1 MATLNT
7 TLTLS
12 SSDAFATK
20 TLNHSVTDAL
30 TVEAPLADISTMNTN
45 DNIGNGVGVILAE
58 STSTDTYFVYIKHT
72 GKLASDGT
80 TASHASNDFVRV
92 TNADGDTDFIKLQPE
107 EFAFFPLNPFDG
119 SDGGVEPGGLKVEA
133 ASAEV
138 RIEFAYFKRS

>member
-7 TLTLS
+7 TLTLTS
-12 SSDAFATK
+12 TDAFATK

-30 TVEAPLADISTMNTN
+30 TVEAPLADISTMNTD
-45 DNIGNGVGVILAE
+45 DNIGNGAGIILAE

-72 GKLASDGT
+72 GKLADGT
-80 TASHASNDFVRV
+80 TSSHASTDFIKV

-119 SDGGVEPGGLKVEA
+119 SDGGVEPGGLKVVKGGA
-133 ASAEV
+133 DV
-138 RIEFAYFKRS
+138 VIEFAHFTRS